1 MALRRIVIAH
11 HLREAF
17 SVGYDLARDVP
28 QRILDFGNMCRV
40 ATSHGVELAAG
51 RRCNGEI
58 LHELDDA
65 TFTAVMLRVSR
76 KFHV

>member
-1 MALRRIVIAH
+1 MPLRGIVITD
-11 HLREAF
+11 HLRESF
-17 SVGYDLARDVP
+17 SVGYHLARNVS
-28 QRILDFGNMCRV
+28 QRILHFGNMRRI
-40 ATSHGVELAAG
+40 ASSHGVELAT
-51 RRCNGEI
+51 RRWCNREI